1 MILNA
6 ATSSVR
12 IIRLRATDA
21 SLYSK
26 SGSGFWVMKLFRL
39 FEPLNYLYSLGA
51 WPVKL
56 ISDLSCL
63 GVFSK

>member
-12 IIRLRATDA
+12 IIRLRATEA

-26 SGSGFWVMKLFRL
+26 SGSGFRAVGLLKLSD
-39 FEPLNYLYSLGA
+39 PLNYLYSLGA
-51 WPVKL
+51 CPVNEM
-56 ISDLSCL
+56 SDLSFL